1 MAGRRGSCSNGK
13 EGGQLV
19 VAAGA
24 KSRDV
29 FEEGACA
36 GMEAAVPS
44 QRTIVATHPISQ
56 RPKAYS
62 KEKRQLERKEV
73 K

>member
-1 MAGRRGSCSNGK
+1 MAARRGNCSNGV
-13 EGGQLV
+13 EWRLLV
-19 VAAGA
+19 VIAWA
-24 KSRDV
+24 KSRGV
-29 FEEGACA
+29 FEEGARA

-62 KEKRQLERKEV
+62 KEKRQLERKAV